1 MNCIWLTYAYMTYT
15 VNVCRFL
22 GLLVYI
28 SSPVIVVKVLTYE
41 CVWLDG
47 PVNVHLRH
55 VEVIYKV
62 DEPLSSRRGEF
73 STSFLLQGFL

>member
-1 MNCIWLTYAYMTYT
+1 M
-15 VNVCRFL
+15 
-22 GLLVYI
+22 
-28 SSPVIVVKVLTYE
+28 IVVEVLTYE

-62 DEPLSSRRGEF
+62 DEPLGSGRGKF
-73 STSFLLQGFL
+73 PTSFLLQGFLQGT